1 MGEVLSQVKSSQ
13 RKPTTASAE
22 KNLEEGESANGGVD
36 KMDPEFRGLGS
47 SLAGD
52 WRRLT
57 SSPWALVS
65 EKRVVGRT
73 DVKMSIQVVTFS
85 GSKTVTHGQ
94 DLTSS
99 CF

>member
-1 MGEVLSQVKSSQ
+1 
-13 RKPTTASAE
+13 
-22 KNLEEGESANGGVD
+22 
-36 KMDPEFRGLGS
+36 MDPEFRGLGS

-85 GSKTVTHGQ
+85 GSKTVTHRQ